1 MAPPRRGELSPA
13 EKALLAVIAQG
24 NTEEAGRLLGSKNV
38 RVNCLDEHGMTP
50 LMHAAYKGKVD
61 MCRLLL
67 RHGADVNCNEHEHG
81 YTALMFAGLSG
92 SKEITWMMLE
102 AGAETDVVNSVG
114 RTAAQM
120 AAFVGQHDCVTIIN
134 NFFPRERL
142 DYYTKP
148 QGLDKEPKLPVKFA
162 GPLHKIITTTN
173 LHPVKI
179 VLLIKENPLL
189 AEVEALLKCYRVLDL
204 ICEKCMKQRDMNEVL
219 AIKMHYISCI
229 FQKCI
234 NFLKEREDKLDGLIK
249 SLLKGRDTDGFPVYQ
264 EKLIR
269 ECIRKFPYCEATL
282 LQQLVRSIAPVE
294 IGSDPT
300 AFSVL
305 TQAITGQVGFVDAE
319 FCTTCGE
326 KEADKRCSVCKMVI
340 YCDQNCQ
347 KIHWFTHKKVC
358 KTLKEAHEKQELEAA
373 KEKRRQEKKQERDEA
388 QAADPSSTNE
398 EQSDPHPG
406 ATKEVDLSHAV
417 DRTEERGLNNEPAA
431 PQPRPDNQSESET
444 SLADIAVQKVQE
456 AEE

>member
-13 EKALLAVIAQG
+13 EKELLAVIARG

-50 LMHAAYKGKVD
+50 LMHAAYKAKAD

-67 RHGADVNCNEHEHG
+67 RYGADVNCNEHEHG

-102 AGAETDVVNSVG
+102 AGAETDAVNSVG

-148 QGLDKEPKLPVKFA
+148 QGLDKEPKLPVKLA

-179 VLLIKENPLL
+179 VLLVKENPLL

-219 AIKMHYISCI
+219 AIKMHYMSCI

-234 NFLKEREDKLDGLIK
+234 NFLKEREDKLNLIIK
-249 SLLKGRDTDGFPVYQ
+249 SLASVGVICFGSK
-264 EKLIR
+264 I
-269 ECIRKFPYCEATL
+269 L
-282 LQQLVRSIAPVE
+282 LSNL
-294 IGSDPT
+294 
-300 AFSVL
+300 
-305 TQAITGQVGFVDAE
+305 
-319 FCTTCGE
+319 
-326 KEADKRCSVCKMVI
+326 
-340 YCDQNCQ
+340 
-347 KIHWFTHKKVC
+347 
-358 KTLKEAHEKQELEAA
+358 
-373 KEKRRQEKKQERDEA
+373 
-388 QAADPSSTNE
+388 
-398 EQSDPHPG
+398 
-406 ATKEVDLSHAV
+406 
-417 DRTEERGLNNEPAA
+417 
-431 PQPRPDNQSESET
+431 
-444 SLADIAVQKVQE
+444 
-456 AEE
+456 

>member
-1 MAPPRRGELSPA
+1 MAPPRRGDLSPE
-13 EKALLAVIAQG
+13 EKDLLGVIATG

-50 LMHAAYKGKVD
+50 LMHAAYKGKID

-92 SKEITWMMLE
+92 NKEITWMMLE

-148 QGLDKEPKLPVKFA
+148 QGLDKEPKLPVKLA

-173 LHPVKI
+173 MHPVKI
-179 VLLIKENPLL
+179 VLLVKENPLL
-189 AEVEALLKCYRVLDL
+189 AEVEALQKCYRVLDL
-204 ICEKCMKQRDMNEVL
+204 ICEKCMKQKDMNEVL
-219 AIKMHYISCI
+219 AMKMHYISCI

-234 NFLKEREDKLDGLIK
+234 TFLKEREDKLDGFIK
-249 SLLKGRDTDGFPVYQ
+249 SLLKGRDKDGFPVYQ

-269 ECIRKFPYCEATL
+269 ESIRKFPYCEATL

-294 IGSDPT
+294 I
-300 AFSVL
+300 V
-305 TQAITGQVGFVDAE
+305 
-319 FCTTCGE
+319 
-326 KEADKRCSVCKMVI
+326 M

-358 KTLKEAHEKQELEAA
+358 KTLKEIHEKQELEAA
-373 KEKRRQEKKQERDEA
+373 KEKRKQEKKQKKDEVK
-388 QAADPSSTNE
+388 PIEGSSTSE
-398 EQSDPHPG
+398 EQSDPG
-406 ATKEVDLSHAV
+406 SDASKEVDPNHAT
-417 DRTEERGLNNEPAA
+417 DQMEEPEFTKETEALALHPESPL
-431 PQPRPDNQSESET
+431 ESET
-444 SLADIAVQKVQE
+444 GLADIAIQKIQDS
-456 AEE
+456 EE